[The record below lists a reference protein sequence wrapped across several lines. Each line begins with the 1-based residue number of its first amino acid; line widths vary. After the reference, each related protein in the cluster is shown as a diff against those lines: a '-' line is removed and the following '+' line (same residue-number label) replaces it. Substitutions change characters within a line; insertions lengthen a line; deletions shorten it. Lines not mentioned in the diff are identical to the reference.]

1 MKERISFTEISPQLI
16 NVLMQTE
23 KYIKKSGLSVQL
35 MELVKY
41 RVSQINGCA
50 YCLDMHHKEAI
61 RHGESELRLH
71 SLPAWKECPYYSDKE
86 RIALDFAET
95 LTLISK
101 YVVTDNQYKTL
112 SDQFSKQEIID
123 LTLLINQI
131 NLWNRFMKV
140 FATTPGN
147 YQVGQI

>member
-1 MKERISFTEISPQLI
+1 MKERISFTEISPQLM
-16 NVLMQTE
+16 NGLMQTE
-23 KYIKKSGLSVQL
+23 KYIKNSGMSVQL

-61 RHGESELRLH
+61 HHGESELRLH

-86 RIALDFAET
+86 RAALDFAET

-101 YVVTDNQYKTL
+101 HVVTDSQYKIL
-112 SDQFSKQEIID
+112 STQFSKQEIID

-147 YQVGQI
+147 YQIGQT

>member
-1 MKERISFTEISPQLI
+1 MKERISFAEVSPQLM

-23 KYIKKSGLSVQL
+23 KYIKKSGISIQL

-61 RHGESELRLH
+61 HHGESELRLH
-71 SLPAWKECPYYSDKE
+71 ALPAWRECPYYSDKE
-86 RIALDFAET
+86 RVALDLAET

-101 YVVTDNQYKTL
+101 HVVTDNQYETL
-112 SDQFSKQEIID
+112 SAQFSKQEITD

-147 YQVGQI
+147 YQVEQV